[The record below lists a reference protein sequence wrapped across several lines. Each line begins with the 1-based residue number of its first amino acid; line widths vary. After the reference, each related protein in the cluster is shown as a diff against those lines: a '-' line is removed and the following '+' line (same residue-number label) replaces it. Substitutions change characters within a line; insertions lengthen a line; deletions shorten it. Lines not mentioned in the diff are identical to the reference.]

1 MKIKIDWSLW
11 QGLWMEPVCL
21 WGLFM
26 CVGVRGDVIR
36 GWVKVGTHRTGQP
49 GSRYLSM
56 VAVASCSLFLLFF
69 SAMPRKALVGRVIVL
84 TALEDWGQ
92 GNSGVRNLRV
102 SGWGG
107 TSEGVSKRGIH
118 QRGAGWGVSPE

>member
-1 MKIKIDWSLW
+1 MR
-11 QGLWMEPVCL
+11 
-21 WGLFM
+21 GLFM

-36 GWVKVGTHRTGQP
+36 GRVKEGTHRTGQP

-84 TALEDWGQ
+84 TALEDWGV
-92 GNSGVRNLRV
+92 GNLRV

-107 TSEGVSKRGIH
+107 SSQGVSRRGIH